1 MSFYSCMH
9 HCLPRRSSKTI
20 LQSIYA
26 AVSLV
31 LAHVCLQR
39 QGKKQTKKNKKNNT
53 HMLRIILI
61 FYSSKQTIILKP

>member
-39 QGKKQTKKNKKNNT
+39 QGKKQTKKNNT